1 MRLVCEHC
9 RSEITGTMR
18 GAGDGAGEKFMHNE
32 CWLTIQLRRLE
43 KENADLRKRLQQV
56 RNATRYE
63 P

>member
-1 MRLVCEHC
+1 
-9 RSEITGTMR
+9 MR